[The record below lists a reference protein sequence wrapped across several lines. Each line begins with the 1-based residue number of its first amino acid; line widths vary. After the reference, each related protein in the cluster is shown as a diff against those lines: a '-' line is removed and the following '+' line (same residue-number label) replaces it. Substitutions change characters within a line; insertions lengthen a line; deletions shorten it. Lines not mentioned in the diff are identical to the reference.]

1 MTPLILIPI
10 AWTLWVV
17 WKIIESGDY
26 LFNAIPFSVI
36 LIWSLFFAGYF
47 SHGQR
52 GWRSGGNANQVIE
65 NLRVSAREPAHM
77 VELDTMVRSKM
88 ETTYKLTSV
97 KQVPKRQ
104 RIKRGVGTR
113 LSITKQVRF
122 LPLSALKVKGKNV
135 HSQNGFST
143 SLLL

>member
-1 MTPLILIPI
+1 
-10 AWTLWVV
+10 
-17 WKIIESGDY
+17 
-26 LFNAIPFSVI
+26 
-36 LIWSLFFAGYF
+36 
-47 SHGQR
+47 
-52 GWRSGGNANQVIE
+52 
-65 NLRVSAREPAHM
+65 M

-122 LPLSALKVKGKNV
+122 LPLSALKVKGKND
-135 HSQNGFST
+135 
-143 SLLL
+143 L